1 MKKTIL
7 ILLAAC
13 FCGIVPVAAQQT
25 AFWQVNA
32 EGNYSFLNRSDHDA
46 YGAGIAVGKAQNN
59 SFIGMGTGWW
69 KESNN
74 DFLPVYL
81 KLKYNFTDTTVSP
94 YGTLKVG
101 VSFNTTNNWH
111 VGALA
116 QISAGVDTKLS
127 ASTGLYFEAGAQIYS
142 FSVKNTR
149 RSSSW
154 NTGFLDNITSE
165 PGVAF
170 ILTMGLRF
178 NMN

>member
-1 MKKTIL
+1 MKKTLL

-32 EGNYSFLNRSDHDA
+32 EGNYSFLNSDNEA

-69 KESNN
+69 KESEN

-111 VGALA
+111 VGELA

-127 ASTGLYFEAGAQIYS
+127 ASAGLYFEAGAQIHS
-142 FSVKNTR
+142 FSVKSTR
-149 RSSSW
+149 RSTSW
-154 NTGFLDNITSE
+154 YAGFQDNTTSK
-165 PGVAF
+165 PVLAIF
-170 ILTMGLRF
+170 LTMGLRF